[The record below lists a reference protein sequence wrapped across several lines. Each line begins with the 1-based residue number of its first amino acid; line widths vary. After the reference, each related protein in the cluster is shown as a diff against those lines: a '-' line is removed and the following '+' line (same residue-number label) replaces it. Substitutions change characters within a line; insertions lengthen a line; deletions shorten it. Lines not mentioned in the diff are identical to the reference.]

1 MNDLFSAAEIAGLSG
16 GRRPPAPKGYKLP
29 EKFPSFDRAKR
40 LCIDLESVDG
50 SIANGTGPGWRRDAY
65 ICGFAVAIGDLK
77 GYTEFSEYYPLR
89 HKGVQNLD
97 AGRVY
102 DWLATETAFYTG
114 EIVGT
119 NLLYDFDGFQY
130 QDIEP
135 KLCKFRDVQWSE
147 ALLDENAFSYG
158 LGTMAK
164 KYGFGG
170 KVNDELK
177 LLYGDHYIERFHE
190 VHPGHARAYGLGDV
204 ELPLKVLHAQSK
216 QLRKEN
222 LEELFDLE
230 CRLLPMLLYMRRI
243 GVRVNLE
250 QAANMN
256 FILAKRRDDAIARIA
271 EMSGVSTDYENFGKP
286 QIMKRIFDKLEIKYP
301 FLMPKD
307 NDGKEVLIMPP
318 DPEDVDAGV
327 LAKWEAARDNEESKP
342 SFRKLWLEEAL
353 DHPIG
358 KLILEANTAEKARGT
373 FVDGYIGNNAIG
385 DRVYCEFHPLRKKE
399 DEHSKSK
406 GTITGRFSSSN
417 PNLQN
422 IPTRDEFIGPMCR
435 SMFIA
440 DEGCQWWSQDYSQ
453 VEYRLMV
460 HYAYELKCAGAEVPR
475 DMYLHDPKTDFH
487 DACAKLMYKEKW
499 NAAIERHVRG
509 EITKEQLKDIHKKL
523 RKPAKNLNFGM
534 GYGMG
539 PPLLAAQLGMTN
551 PDGSPTDEALQIIKD
566 YNAASPWLKAL
577 NKCCVDEAEKN
588 EFVTT
593 ILKRRGRFILWEPRF
608 RDKKEEYKP
617 ACPKEQ
623 ALIQWPGQK
632 LHIVGTHKALNKKIQ
647 GSAADL
653 MKFGMVQM
661 WEAGIFN
668 PGNDI
673 TCSLTVHDELN
684 GSFVPSKRGEES
696 RLEVKRIME
705 NCMKFNIPIL
715 TSGSVGANWAEAH

>member
-1 MNDLFSAAEIAGLSG
+1 MTDLFSTAEIASMSG
-16 GRRPPAPKGYKLP
+16 GRKPPAPKGYKLP
-29 EKFPSFDRAKR
+29 DKFPSFDHAKR
-40 LCIDLESVDG
+40 LCIDLESVDP
-50 SIANGTGPGWRRDAY
+50 SIADGIGPGWRRNAY
-65 ICGFAVAIGDLK
+65 IVGFAVAIGDLK
-77 GYTEFSEYYPLR
+77 GNTEFSEYYPLR
-89 HKGVQNLD
+89 HKGVENLD
-97 AGRVY
+97 AVKVY

-119 NLLYDFDGFQY
+119 NLLYDMDGCQY
-130 QDIEP
+130 QGIEP
-135 KLCKFRDVQWSE
+135 TLCKFRDVQWSE

-158 LGTMAK
+158 LGTLAR
-164 KYGFGG
+164 KYKLGG
-170 KVNDELK
+170 KVTDELK
-177 LLYGDHYIERFHE
+177 QLYGDKYIERFHE
-190 VHPGHARAYGLGDV
+190 VHPSHARSYGLGDV
-204 ELPLKVLHAQSK
+204 ELPLKILHEQGK

-222 LEELFDLE
+222 LEDLFDLE
-230 CRLLPMLLYMRRI
+230 CRLLPMLLYMRKI

-250 QAANMN
+250 QAARMN
-256 FILAKRRDDAIARIA
+256 VILAERRDAAIAKIA
-271 EMSGVSTDYENFGKP
+271 AESHVSTDYENFGKP
-286 QIMKRIFDKLEIKYP
+286 QIMKKIFDNLGIRYP

-307 NDGKEVLIMPP
+307 NDGKEVLVEAP
-318 DPEDVDAGV
+318 DPNNVDAGV
-327 LAKWEAARDNEESKP
+327 LAKWEAARDSAESKP
-342 SFRKLWLEEAL
+342 SFRKLWLENV

-358 KLILEANTAEKARGT
+358 ELILEANTAEKARGT

-399 DEHSKSK
+399 DEHTKSK

-460 HYAYELKCAGAEVPR
+460 HYAVEMKCAGAEVPR
-475 DMYLHDPKTDFH
+475 DMYLNDPNTDFH

-499 NAAIERHVRG
+499 NAAIQAHIEG
-509 EITKEQLKDIHKKL
+509 KISESELKKVHKGL

-551 PDGSPTDEALQIIKD
+551 PDGSPTDQALQIIKD

-577 NKCCVDEAEKN
+577 NKCCVDEAEKF
-588 EFVTT
+588 EYVTT

-608 RDKKEEYKP
+608 RDKKEEYHP
-617 ACPKEQ
+617 ACPYEQ
-623 ALIQWPGQK
+623 AKALWGSQK

-653 MKFGMVQM
+653 MKFAMVRM
-661 WEAGIFN
+661 WEAGIFA

-684 GSFVPSKRGEES
+684 GSFVPSARGEKS
-696 RLEVKRIME
+696 RLEVKDIME
-705 NCMKFNIPIL
+705 HCMTFNIPIL
-715 TSGSVGANWAEAH
+715 TSGSVGANWSEAH